1 MDARL
6 KLTIAAVVIAIL
18 ILLVILYRTHKPK
31 DAVEAAPKPDEPK
44 VVEAKALSLQPPNDV
59 KLVVTGTTI
68 KVTWSDVY
76 LADKYTVYYSNS
88 PEFEKEDAR
97 TIGDIDK
104 GDFEISKV
112 PVGKYYLRVSSSKLE
127 KKSNGALG
135 ALDPRKVLVESEL
148 SKLYT
153 VEVTECATM
162 ESPKNVHS
170 EVIQRGN
177 NSIKVLI
184 SWQPEMS
191 SDGYVIRL
199 NHTSPPKGDDKDYVV
214 VKVKN
219 VDAGSHLFEGLEASI
234 KWFATV
240 ACNGSHCGEGLRS
253 EVITLN

>member
-1 MDARL
+1 MDKRL

-31 DAVEAAPKPDEPK
+31 DAVEAAPKP
-44 VVEAKALSLQPPNDV
+44 VEAIPKLVVSSSLQAPSDV
-59 KLVVTGTTI
+59 KLEVIGTTI
-68 KVTWSDVY
+68 KVSWSDVPQ
-76 LADKYTVYYSNS
+76 ANGYTAYYSDT
-88 PEFEKEDAR
+88 PDFKKEDAR
-97 TIGDIDK
+97 VIENIDK
-104 GDFEISKV
+104 GDFEINKV
-112 PVGKYYLRVSSSKLE
+112 PLGKYYFRIASKATKTSGVLDLR
-127 KKSNGALG
+127 KST
-135 ALDPRKVLVESEL
+135 VESGL
-148 SKLYT
+148 SELYT
-153 VEVTECATM
+153 VEVTECTPI
-162 ESPKNVHS
+162 EPPKNVHS
-170 EVIQRGN
+170 ETIQRDN

-234 KWFATV
+234 KWYATV